1 MNILLINHY
10 AGSPEHGMEYRAF
23 YFAREW
29 VQLGHKVLIV
39 AASFSHL
46 RQRNPK
52 MNSTLRRETIDGV
65 NYLWVRTPSYQGN
78 GASRVKNMISFVVGL
93 YGACRKPITEFRP
106 DMVIAAS
113 VYTWDNWPAA
123 YYAHRF
129 GARHVYELRDIWPL
143 SPMELG
149 GMSPWHPFIW
159 TLQKAENF
167 ACRRSHKVISLL
179 PAAEQ
184 HLIEHGMPAEH
195 FAFVPNG
202 ILKDLWLDRAPV
214 PAEHIKAICE
224 FRKDKKCL
232 IGYAGGMAISNAL
245 DVPVEASADPR
256 VKTAGIG
263 VVCVGHGI
271 EKERLERKARELG
284 GHMLFLP
291 SVSRKAVPGL
301 LEEFDILYLGWM
313 KSPLY
318 RFGISPNKL
327 YEYMMSERPIIHA
340 VEAANDPVKD
350 SGCGLSIP
358 PQDVQSLCGAML
370 NLAELTPERRN
381 EMGQRGRK
389 YVEENHDIKLLAKKY
404 LEEMDVSAEVREM

>member
-29 VQLGHKVLIV
+29 VRLGHRVLIV

-46 RQRNPK
+46 RQRNPEI
-52 MNSTLRRETIDGV
+52 NSTLMRETIDGV
-65 NYLWVRTPSYQGN
+65 DYLWVRTPCYQGN
-78 GASRVKNMISFVVGL
+78 GVSRVMNMISFVFRL
-93 YGACRKPITEFRP
+93 YGACRKPITEFKP
-106 DMVIAAS
+106 DIVIAAS

-123 YYAHRF
+123 HYARRF
-129 GARHVYELRDIWPL
+129 GARYIYELRDIWPL

-159 TLQKAENF
+159 TLQKAEDF
-167 ACRRSHKVISLL
+167 ACRKAHKVISLL
-179 PAAEQ
+179 PAAQ
-184 HLIEHGMPAEH
+184 THLIEHGMPSDH

-202 ILKDLWLDRAPV
+202 ILKELWLDRVPV
-214 PAEHIKAICE
+214 PAEHIKAIRE

-232 IGYAGGMAISNAL
+232 IGYAGGITLPDAL
-245 DVPVEASADPR
+245 HVLVGSSADPR
-256 VKTAGIG
+256 VKRAGIG

-271 EKERLERKARELG
+271 EKERLEIMARELG
-284 GHMLFLP
+284 SHMLFLP

-301 LEEFDILYLGWM
+301 LEEFDVLYLGWM

-370 NLAELTPERRN
+370 DLAELTPEARN
-381 EMGQRGRK
+381 AIGQRGRK
-389 YVEENHDIKLLAKKY
+389 YVKENHDIKLLAKKY
-404 LEEMDVSAEVREM
+404 LEEMTG